1 MTLTRDLAA
10 QERGYIDDQGR
21 REFIRFGVAA
31 FLASLLNAHVALLS
45 ILFAQVGH
53 SLHATGWLLS
63 LFAVPVIGINL
74 LAGPIA
80 ARIGVLATARLSF
93 LFCILGFGSLLF
105 TAQDFWGALAS
116 RLFHGIGFGLFL
128 PSVMTYGQSRL
139 NQRRFVG
146 LVIVFSSLIPFA
158 YAIGPAVGE
167 YSLAHQGRE
176 IFFLAALV
184 PGVIGLVLTMGLRPL
199 AKPERRGLALSGALK
214 PRFVLPLAAL
224 FVGGTL
230 HAYSLA
236 YLPPDFIA
244 RGLSLALFFVPS
256 TIATGLSRVSGNM
269 FQRFQPRFLVSVGV
283 AMMGF
288 GLAAIAVTSH
298 IIIVVLG
305 SILFGLGSSVLY
317 PVVSA
322 WLAQGIE
329 PEKRA
334 GSQAVGSAAFYLGLH
349 GMPLPLAFLVEP
361 AGYAMTSYFLACA
374 ALIVAGALLVRGQLV
389 RYEAG

>member
-1 MTLTRDLAA
+1 
-10 QERGYIDDQGR
+10 
-21 REFIRFGVAA
+21 
-31 FLASLLNAHVALLS
+31 
-45 ILFAQVGH
+45 
-53 SLHATGWLLS
+53 
-63 LFAVPVIGINL
+63 
-74 LAGPIA
+74 
-80 ARIGVLATARLSF
+80 
-93 LFCILGFGSLLF
+93 
-105 TAQDFWGALAS
+105 
-116 RLFHGIGFGLFL
+116 LFHGIGFGLFL

-158 YAIGPAVGE
+158 YAIGPALGE
-167 YSLAHQGRE
+167 YTLAHLGRNW
-176 IFFLAALV
+176 FFLAALL
-184 PGVIGLVLTMGLRPL
+184 PGLVGLVLTIGLRPL

-214 PRFVLPLAAL
+214 PRFVLPLSAL

-236 YLPPDFIA
+236 YLPPDFVS

-256 TIATGLSRVSGNM
+256 TLATALSRVSGNM
-269 FQRFQPRFLVSVGV
+269 FQKFQPRLLVSVGV
-283 AMMGF
+283 AMMSVGLSA
-288 GLAAIAVTSH
+288 LAASSALGV
-298 IIIVVLG
+298 IVIG
-305 SILFGLGSSVLY
+305 SVLFGLGSSVLY

-361 AGYAMTSYFLACA
+361 AGYALTTYLLALA
-374 ALIVAGALLVRGQLV
+374 GLLVAGALILRGQLV
-389 RYEAG
+389 RH

>member
-176 IFFLAALV
+176 IFFLTALV

>member
-1 MTLTRDLAA
+1 VILARDHLA
-10 QERGYIDDQGR
+10 QEQGYIDDQGR

-45 ILFAQVGH
+45 ILFAQEGH

-63 LFAVPVIGINL
+63 LFAIPVIGINL

-93 LFCILGFGSLLF
+93 FFCILGFCSLAF

-116 RLFHGIGFGLFL
+116 RLFHGVGFGLFL

-158 YAIGPAVGE
+158 YAVGPAVGE
-167 YSLAHQGRE
+167 FTLAHLGSDM
-176 IFFLAALV
+176 FFLIALV
-184 PGVIGLVLTMGLRPL
+184 PGVVGLVLTMGLRPL
-199 AKPERRGLALSGALK
+199 GKPENRGLALSGALK
-214 PRFVLPLAAL
+214 PRFVLPLTAL

-236 YLPPDFIA
+236 YLPPDFVS
-244 RGLSLALFFVPS
+244 RGLALALFFVPS
-256 TIATGLSRVSGNM
+256 TVATGLSRVSGNM
-269 FQRFQPRFLVSVGV
+269 FQRFQPRFLVSIGV
-283 AMMGF
+283 AMMGV
-288 GLAAIAVTSH
+288 GLAAIAITDQ
-298 IIIVVLG
+298 IWLVVLG

-334 GSQAVGSAAFYLGLH
+334 GPQAVGSAAFYLGLH

-361 AGYAMTSYFLACA
+361 AGYAVTSYLLAFV

-389 RYEAG
+389 RL

>member
-361 AGYAMTSYFLACA
+361 VGYAMTSYFLACA

>member
-176 IFFLAALV
+176 IFFLTALV
-184 PGVIGLVLTMGLRPL
+184 PGVIGLVLTIGLRPL

-288 GLAAIAVTSH
+288 GLAAIAATSH

-322 WLAQGIE
+322 WLAQGIA